1 MAPFLNSRQIPFFLW
16 KLKGEK
22 GEVLGYKQLSI
33 KTPGAEAR
41 RSLCEPSGWKPT
53 ATLTCCI
60 SRHACVC
67 VCEAARLQRFLF
79 RMLTYSKSSPTVL
92 TIKAVSCVHSRQ
104 SPGFWSFFHSVS
116 NMQPK
121 LPASERWGLS
131 IPNTTPP
138 QSPGCV
144 ILPSFHVSSA
154 HHLVPKIIWLYLK
167 CDFQF
172 YFGGFQFLH
181 TALIYPNNLSVFRGK
196 IKK

>member
-33 KTPGAEAR
+33 KTPGAEAC
-41 RSLCEPSGWKPT
+41 RSLCEPSGWKPM

-60 SRHACVC
+60 SRHARVC

-79 RMLTYSKSSPTVL
+79 RMLTYSKYSTTVL

-138 QSPGCV
+138 TIPWMC
-144 ILPSFHVSSA
+144 
-154 HHLVPKIIWLYLK
+154 
-167 CDFQF
+167 
-172 YFGGFQFLH
+172 YFGIISCVFSSSVSPKNHLTVTEMWFPVLFWWFSVSPYG
-181 TALIYPNNLSVFRGK
+181 INLS
-196 IKK
+196 